1 MKPYNLILI
10 IALIPLTMCKHSLS
24 NVKPV
29 TEPLKIVEWQKIYR
43 CCENKCY
50 LLESMT
56 KQTPVRK
63 VTHKEIYDNYNEETI
78 LFSNRWCPEI
88 IN

>member
-1 MKPYNLILI
+1 MPKKLLILT
-10 IALIPLTMCKHSLS
+10 LFLLLMCKHSLS

>member
-1 MKPYNLILI
+1 MKPKPYKPIITLLLILI
-10 IALIPLTMCKHSLS
+10 GIYTVLPL
-24 NVKPV
+24 KPI

>member
-1 MKPYNLILI
+1 MPKKLLIL
-10 IALIPLTMCKHSLS
+10 ALLLLLMCKHSLS

-43 CCENKCY
+43 CCENRCY

>member
-1 MKPYNLILI
+1 MKPYNLVLLI
-10 IALIPLTMCKHSLS
+10 AVLLLLMCKHSLS

-56 KQTPVRK
+56 KQTPVRE
-63 VTHKEIYDNYNEETI
+63 VTREEIYDNYNEGTI
-78 LFSNRWCPEI
+78 IFSNRWCPEI
-88 IN
+88 

>member
-1 MKPYNLILI
+1 MPKKLLIL
-10 IALIPLTMCKHSLS
+10 ALLLLLMCKHSLS
-24 NVKPV
+24 NVKPI
-29 TEPLKIVEWQKIYR
+29 TEPLKPVEWQKIYR

>member
-1 MKPYNLILI
+1 MNKKLLILT
-10 IALIPLTMCKHSLS
+10 LLLLLMYKHSLS